1 MMANRCQGLHTGAS
15 CPDNRCDASVKYSFY
30 DVFLCP
36 SCEKAR
42 DIDAAD
48 KTNKKGAGKLMKK
61 SAKNQLVLPSLSAA
75 DRSCDI
81 SQDGNDVDNSGS
93 SVDKGRHLTSD
104 ETRSTVTECLK
115 DRSKNSEVNPV
126 AEETACAASDFIVDE
141 LLTYVGFYRNRSTL
155 DAIRR
160 TVLSFYS
167 SSDISQSKRTLVGK
181 FSSQLATSVFVAERR
196 NSSTRTAF
204 EAELDDIL
212 NIGIVRFELD
222 GTRHV
227 LGRAISVVCDD
238 KQLLLA
244 ALRHRPLFW
253 EHFDPSHGR
262 VGIFAV
268 GHPLQDPATH

>member
-1 MMANRCQGLHTGAS
+1 MSNRCQGLHTGAS

-48 KTNKKGAGKLMKK
+48 KTNKKGGKLTKK
-61 SAKNQLVLPSLSAA
+61 SAKDQLVLPSLSTA

-81 SQDGNDVDNSGS
+81 SRDGNDVDNSGS
-93 SVDKGRHLTSD
+93 SVDGSRLLTSD

-115 DRSKNSEVNPV
+115 GRSKNSEVNPV
-126 AEETACAASDFIVDE
+126 AEETACAASDIIVDE
-141 LLTYVGFYRNRSTL
+141 LLTYVEFYRNRSTL

-160 TVLSFYS
+160 TVLCFYS
-167 SSDISQSKRTLVGK
+167 SSDISQAKRTLVGK
-181 FSSQLATSVFVAERR
+181 YSSQLATSVFVAERR

-212 NIGIVRFELD
+212 NIFDVLD
-222 GTRHV
+222 
-227 LGRAISVVCDD
+227 
-238 KQLLLA
+238 
-244 ALRHRPLFW
+244 
-253 EHFDPSHGR
+253 
-262 VGIFAV
+262 
-268 GHPLQDPATH
+268 LQDSCVNCKFVAFNLEN